1 MHLGRTYLYVEA
13 PDSRTKHL
21 ATALAIAGGIVMA
34 HLVTAAWAQVQ
45 SFAIIVLAGVFVGL
59 AMEPAVSALHR
70 RGVRRGLAAWLML
83 FLSFCLLAGLAAT
96 VGAVGAAQ
104 GRELIDRLPHLARGL
119 QDRLGSWG
127 IDVDLV
133 SVAKDRNNLERISDE
148 IQSRALEA
156 SASAASV
163 VSRLLAVAFVA
174 FWVSCEGVLLR
185 RGIAR
190 LVPASR
196 RSRVEQVWE
205 IAVERTGGYLNS
217 RVILATIASAVCSV
231 GFWFAGSEYAIPLG
245 VWAGVVS
252 SIVPLVGS
260 YLGAGLPVLIAV
272 VDDPVRALWVL
283 GVFLAYQQVKNLFIG
298 PRVMRH
304 AVKIHPL
311 LGFSSVIVGAALA
324 GGTGALLA
332 IPIVATAQG
341 FITALQEPEEGDE
354 RPDLAR
360 TDEENG
366 TPDATRPER

>member
-1 MHLGRTYLYVEA
+1 MDT
-13 PDSRTKHL
+13 PDSRPKNVAL
-21 ATALAIAGGIVMA
+21 ALAIAGGILLA

-59 AMEPAVSALHR
+59 AMEPAVSFMHR
-70 RGVRRGLAAWLML
+70 RGVRRGLAAWTLL
-83 FLSFCLLAGLAAT
+83 FASFCVLAALAAT

-104 GRELIDRLPHLARGL
+104 GRELLDRLPSLARGL

-127 IDVDLV
+127 IEADLV
-133 SVAKDRNNLERISDE
+133 KLAEDRQNLEMLSE
-148 IQSRALEA
+148 TIQSRALEM
-156 SASAASV
+156 SASAAST

-174 FWVSCEGVLLR
+174 FWVSCEGALLR
-185 RGIAR
+185 RGISR

-196 RSRVEQVWE
+196 RPRIEQVWD

-217 RVILATIASAVCSV
+217 RVILASIASVVYSI

-260 YLGAGLPVLIAV
+260 WLGGGLPVLIAV
-272 VDDPVRALWVL
+272 VDDPVRAIWI
-283 GVFLAYQQVKNLFIG
+283 LAIILSYQQVKNLFIG

-341 FITALQEPEEGDE
+341 FITALQEPSD
-354 RPDLAR
+354 PA
-360 TDEENG
+360 
-366 TPDATRPER
+366 